1 MEYWTEKEQATE
13 ILTFRI
19 NILTKKNIFNNGK
32 ASIITPYSVFFKPF
46 KLSGKISLFNDDI
59 YSWRTRRDHWTI
71 ETIEPNC
78 CIFWIFAMINFL
90 VFVPKFVNLLFL
102 DKINLSSYEF
112 KKFLINNFNAFY
124 LTFNR
129 NFGFFQFW
137 Q

>member
-59 YSWRTRRDHWTI
+59 YS
-71 ETIEPNC
+71 
-78 CIFWIFAMINFL
+78 
-90 VFVPKFVNLLFL
+90 
-102 DKINLSSYEF
+102 
-112 KKFLINNFNAFY
+112 
-124 LTFNR
+124 
-129 NFGFFQFW
+129 
-137 Q
+137 